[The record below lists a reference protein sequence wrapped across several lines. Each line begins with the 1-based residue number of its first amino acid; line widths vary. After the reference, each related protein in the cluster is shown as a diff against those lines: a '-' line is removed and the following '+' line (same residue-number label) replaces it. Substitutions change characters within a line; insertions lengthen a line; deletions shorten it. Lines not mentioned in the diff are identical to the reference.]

1 MSNQEN
7 SMSEEENKV
16 EPNTSAVSKASDNT
30 KADETVNGSSESEDP
45 EPFVKCEPGEII
57 TAMGWNNMQ
66 IRARE
71 EIRSHRHTSGKQGT
85 QLSGEAIKSDSEVT
99 LKNLS
104 VENGFIMGFSPLF
117 HKTLEIQDQ
126 EAVELLKNKPSG
138 TFLIAGPCEDPDKD
152 GGYNSFRIYWKAT
165 EEQFRRF
172 DIFNTRGM
180 KTIKTIDASGQ
191 VVPQ

>member
-1 MSNQEN
+1 MADIKPYVERNAGDFIEA
-7 SMSEEENKV
+7 EDWNKIQV
-16 EPNTSAVSKASDNT
+16 EAKNDIQTHIQKHN
-30 KADETVNGSSESEDP
+30 
-45 EPFVKCEPGEII
+45 
-57 TAMGWNNMQ
+57 
-66 IRARE
+66 
-71 EIRSHRHTSGKQGT
+71 HTGGKKGT
-85 QLSGEAIKSDSEVT
+85 LLTGKAIKSDSEVT

-117 HKTLEIQDQ
+117 HKTLESQDQ

-138 TFLIAGPCEDPDKD
+138 TFLIAGPCEHPDKD